1 MKTIIQLAGCLLA
14 AVHLSSIRAMR
25 INQRDLADLG
35 GDVPGDQELVA
46 GVDPSVKVI
55 QEGED
60 VVRNSDFEGHDVDTI
75 DILAYS
81 SEGADQF

>member
-55 QEGED
+55 
-60 VVRNSDFEGHDVDTI
+60 
-75 DILAYS
+75 
-81 SEGADQF
+81 